1 MGRVYS
7 GNSVNQAVDVVRRFY
22 RWAVATGHLGR
33 DPAAHLLTQRV
44 ASKPRRELS
53 LEESRAL
60 LSQPNPQT
68 FYGARDRAILALI
81 IEHRLPFKA
90 LARLDLC
97 HFHYDTGAILVS
109 GRRAGILSV
118 SDGLTDDL
126 ERYLSE
132 ARPGVAK
139 VEEPALFVGR
149 DGDRM
154 SDVSFRAI
162 LDRHAQAA
170 GLGKLRSSS

>member
-1 MGRVYS
+1 MWC
-7 GNSVNQAVDVVRRFY
+7 VVFY

-81 IEHRLPFKA
+81 IEHRLSFKA

-97 HFHYDTGAILVS
+97 HFHYDTGAIFVS
-109 GRRAGILSV
+109 GRRVGILSV
-118 SDGLTDDL
+118 SEGLADDL

-149 DGDRM
+149 DGGRM

-162 LDRHAQAA
+162 LDRHAQGRRAWQTSFF
-170 GLGKLRSSS
+170 LLVVVC